1 MSEDTL
7 KQFLVS
13 YIVDKLTGY
22 LMEDRHVKLEQALDL
37 IYSSRTYDL
46 LQDKEADL
54 TADSPSYIYGLLT
67 AELNG

>member
-22 LMEDRHVKLEQALDL
+22 LMEDRHVTLEQALDL
-37 IYSSRTYDL
+37 IYSSRIYDL

-67 AELNG
+67 VELNG